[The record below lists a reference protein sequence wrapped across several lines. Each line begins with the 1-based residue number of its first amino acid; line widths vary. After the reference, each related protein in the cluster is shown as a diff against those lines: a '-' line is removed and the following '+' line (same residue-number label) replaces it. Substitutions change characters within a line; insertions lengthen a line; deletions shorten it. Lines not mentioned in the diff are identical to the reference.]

1 MTFADRLREAMEVK
15 TCSQVEIVEKTGV
28 SREVLRGYLNG
39 DYEPVYDVTCALAKA
54 LNINPS
60 WLMGFDG
67 TVMELEY
74 NDNINH
80 PAHYTQGK
88 YEAIDIILDAVKD
101 LPPREAVCVN
111 NILKYILRYHYKNGL
126 QDIKK
131 CRWYVDKLV
140 EIMEEEV

>member
-1 MTFADRLREAMEVK
+1 MKFADRLNEVMK
-15 TCSQVEIVEKTGV
+15 VKSYSQVEIAEEAGI
-28 SREVLRGYLNG
+28 SREVLRAYLNG
-39 DYEPVYDVTCALAKA
+39 DYEPTYDGTCALAKA
-54 LNINPS
+54 LDISPS

-80 PAHYTQGK
+80 PAHYTHGK

-101 LPPREAVCVN
+101 LPPTEAVCVN

-126 QDIKK
+126 QDVKK
-131 CRWYVDKLV
+131 CRWYVDKLI
-140 EIMEEEV
+140 EIMEVQA